1 MPTTVPLN
9 AFVLLMTG
17 VLLNAAAQLLLK
29 KGMTTIGYFNF
40 SWDNFLPIAQQVAI
54 NPYIMLGIVSYI
66 FSLLAWLL
74 VLSRL
79 PVSYAYPMLSVG
91 YIVVAIVG
99 YYIFQEPLTAQRI
112 LGILIIV
119 VGIYLL
125 NRN

>member
-9 AFVLLMTG
+9 AFLLLITG

-29 KGMTTIGYFNF
+29 KGMSTIGYFNF
-40 SWDNFLPIAQQVAI
+40 SWENFVPIAQQVTL
-54 NPYIMLGIVSYI
+54 NPYILLGIASYV

-79 PVSYAYPMLSVG
+79 PVSYAYPMLSIG

-99 YYIFQEPLTAQRI
+99 YYAFQEPLTLNRT

>member
-9 AFVLLMTG
+9 ALLLLMTG

-29 KGMTTIGYFNF
+29 KGMTTIGYFSF

-54 NPYIMLGIVSYI
+54 NPYIMIGIVSYI
-66 FSLLAWLL
+66 FSLIAWLL

-79 PVSYAYPMLSVG
+79 PVSYAYPMLSIG

-99 YYIFQEPLTAQRI
+99 YYLFQEPLTAHRI

-119 VGIYLL
+119 AGIYLL